1 MRKYIVPSVL
11 AFALMSFVTASA
23 FAGGA
28 HCTGKTASAGSSCAF
43 SKTASMEG
51 MKVETV
57 RMPSGAL
64 MVLYSAET
72 PEMVKTLQAKAE
84 KGASDFGCGICREMA
99 STKDCKVEL
108 MAFSHGV
115 VAFVTSDKKEAIDA
129 FEKQYAALA
138 TATTPTA
145 TQ

>member
-11 AFALMSFVTASA
+11 AFALMSFATAVY
-23 FAGGA
+23 AGGG
-28 HCTGKTASAGSSCAF
+28 HCTGQTASSGACAF

-64 MVLYSAET
+64 MVLYSADN
-72 PEMVKTLQAKAE
+72 PDKVKMLQTKAE

-99 STKDCKVEL
+99 ATKDCKVEL
-108 MAFSHGV
+108 VNFSHGV

-138 TATTPTA
+138 TATTPA
-145 TQ
+145 VAQ

>member
-11 AFALMSFVTASA
+11 ALSLMTFAASA

-28 HCTGKTASAGSSCAF
+28 HCTGKTASGASCGF
-43 SKTASMEG
+43 SKTASVEG

-64 MVLYSAET
+64 MVLYSADN
-72 PEMVKTLQAKAE
+72 PEAVKVLQTKAT

-108 MAFSHGV
+108 VNFSHGV

-129 FEKQYAALA
+129 FEKQYAALS
-138 TATTPTA
+138 TATTPVV

>member
-11 AFALMSFVTASA
+11 ALSLMTFAAA
-23 FAGGA
+23 AYAGGA
-28 HCTGKTASAGSSCAF
+28 HCTGKTASGASCGAM
-43 SKTASMEG
+43 KTTSVEG

-64 MVLYSAET
+64 MVLYSADN
-72 PEMVKTLQAKAE
+72 PESVKVLQTKAT
-84 KGASDFGCGICREMA
+84 KGATDFGCGICREMA

-108 MAFSHGV
+108 VNFSHGV

-129 FEKQYAALA
+129 FEKQYAALS
-138 TATTPTA
+138 TATTPVVV
-145 TQ
+145 Q

>member
-11 AFALMSFVTASA
+11 ALALMSFAATA

-28 HCTGKTASAGSSCAF
+28 HCTGKTASGASCTS

-72 PEMVKTLQAKAE
+72 PEQVKTLQAKAE

-99 STKDCKVEL
+99 SAKDCKVEL
-108 MAFSHGV
+108 MNFSHGV

-138 TATTPTA
+138 TATTPVVA
-145 TQ
+145 Q

>member
-1 MRKYIVPSVL
+1 MRKFIVPSVL
-11 AFALMSFVTASA
+11 ALALMSFGAAVY
-23 FAGGA
+23 AGGG
-28 HCTGKTASAGSSCAF
+28 HCTGQTASSGGACAF

-64 MVLYSAET
+64 MVLYSADN
-72 PEMVKTLQAKAE
+72 PDKVKMLQAKAE

-99 STKDCKVEL
+99 ATKDCKVEL
-108 MAFSHGV
+108 VSFSHGV

-138 TATTPTA
+138 TATTPA
-145 TQ
+145 VAQ

>member
-1 MRKYIVPSVL
+1 MRKYIAPSVL
-11 AFALMSFVTASA
+11 ALTLMTFAAAVY
-23 FAGGA
+23 AGGG
-28 HCTGKTASAGSSCAF
+28 HCTGQTASGGSGCPY

-72 PEMVKTLQAKAE
+72 PEKVASLQEKAT
-84 KGASDFGCGICREMA
+84 KGASQFGCGICREMA
-99 STKDCKVEL
+99 ATKDCKVEL
-108 MAFSHGV
+108 VNFSHGV
-115 VAFVTSDKKEAIDA
+115 VAFVTSDKKEALDA
-129 FEKQYAALA
+129 FEKEYAALN

>member
-11 AFALMSFVTASA
+11 ALALMSFAATA

-28 HCTGKTASAGSSCAF
+28 HCTGKTASGSSCAY

-64 MVLYSAET
+64 MVLYSATT
-72 PEMVKTLQAKAE
+72 PEQVKTIQAKAE
-84 KGASDFGCGICREMA
+84 KGASDFCCGICREMA

-108 MAFSHGV
+108 MNFSHGV
-115 VAFVTSDKKEAIDA
+115 VAVVTSDKKEAIDA

-138 TATTPTA
+138 TATTPVVA
-145 TQ
+145 Q

>member
-11 AFALMSFVTASA
+11 ALALMSFAAVSA
-23 FAGGA
+23 FAGGG
-28 HCTGKTASAGSSCAF
+28 HCTGKTASGSSCAF

-72 PEMVKTLQAKAE
+72 ADQVKTLQAKAE

-99 STKDCKVEL
+99 ATKDCKVEL
-108 MAFSHGV
+108 VNFSHGV

-138 TATTPTA
+138 TATTPA
-145 TQ
+145 VAQ